1 MIPSKVFLTKGA
13 GKHKDKLQSFELA
26 LRKAGIAYCN
36 IVKVSS
42 ILPPGCAVISREKGL
57 NLIRPGEIIYCV
69 MSEGSTNE
77 PNRLIAASIG
87 IAIPSEKGQYG
98 YISEHHSFGQT
109 DDAAGNYAEDLAASM
124 LASTLGIAFDPDT
137 AWDERKQVYKMAQKI
152 VRTRN
157 ITQSAIGDKKG
168 LWTTAIAAAIFVS

>member
-36 IVKVSS
+36 IVRVSS

-57 NLIRPGEIIYCV
+57 SMIEPGEIIYCV

-168 LWTTAIAAAIFVS
+168 LWTTAVATAIFVS

>member
-1 MIPSKVFLTKGA
+1 MIPSKVFLTKGV

-36 IVKVSS
+36 IVRVSS
-42 ILPPGCAVISREKGL
+42 ILPPGCTVISREKGL
-57 NLIRPGEIIYCV
+57 SLINPGEIIHCV
-69 MSEGSTNE
+69 MSENSTCE

-87 IAIPSEKGQYG
+87 IAIPAEKGQYG

-109 DDAAGNYAEDLAASM
+109 EQAAGGYAEDLAASM
-124 LASTLGIAFDPDT
+124 LASTLGIKFDPDT

-152 VRTRN
+152 VRTSN
-157 ITQSAIGDKKG
+157 INQSAIGDKKG
-168 LWTTAIAAAIFVS
+168 LWTTVVAAAIFIP

>member
-1 MIPSKVFLTKGA
+1 MIPSKVFLTKGV

-36 IVKVSS
+36 IVRVSS
-42 ILPPGCAVISREKGL
+42 ILPPGCQVISREKGL
-57 NLIRPGEIIYCV
+57 SMIEPGEIIYCV

-109 DDAAGNYAEDLAASM
+109 DDGAGNYAEDLAASM
-124 LASTLGIAFDPDT
+124 LASTLGIEFDPDT
-137 AWDERKQVYKMAQKI
+137 AWDERKQVYKMEHKI
-152 VRTRN
+152 VRTSN
-157 ITQSAIGDKKG
+157 ITQSAIGDKNG